1 MDVTAERI
9 VWRYAYADWEKACE
23 QINATDWNS
32 LIADDVNK
40 SWFIW
45 HHQFMQIMKD
55 CIPQASIR
63 TV

>member
-9 VWRYAYADWEKACE
+9 VWRYAHADWEKACE